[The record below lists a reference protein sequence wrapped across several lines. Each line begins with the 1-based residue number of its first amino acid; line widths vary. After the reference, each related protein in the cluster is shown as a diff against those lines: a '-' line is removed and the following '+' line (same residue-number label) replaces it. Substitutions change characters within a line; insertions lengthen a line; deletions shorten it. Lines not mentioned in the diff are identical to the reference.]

1 MSNPETG
8 TITHI
13 LGSVA
18 DLISDQREVLLST
31 WRSKVRLLLP
41 SAKSLD
47 TPALNDHIPKL
58 LEELVTALRTMRN
71 LSIEEKLLKSSPPA
85 HGIQRQQDHFD
96 IIEVVGEYNI
106 LRNCIS
112 DLAET
117 NGIEFRGNALRILNQ
132 VFDDAVGLAVQ
143 TFAAQQ
149 ALEIQ
154 QRREEYLAFVA
165 HDLRTPLNAIALS
178 ARVLEHKS
186 LGPSSTSENQ
196 SDLNKM
202 FRTLHRNIQH
212 IEGLVDRVL
221 KESGQVQTQVGLK
234 LERRSFD
241 LWPFVEALLRDLD
254 PIAGTSRTELIN
266 EVPDDLSVNADA
278 GLLQRVFQNL
288 ITNAIRY
295 TPGSKVVVGA
305 RQYPQEFTV
314 ECWVQDSGSGI
325 PADDLE
331 KIFEKGMTDSHDDS
345 GLGLG
350 LAIVKTFVEAH
361 GGEIVA
367 QSKEG
372 AGSLFRFTL
381 PLTQ

>member
-1 MSNPETG
+1 
-8 TITHI
+8 
-13 LGSVA
+13 
-18 DLISDQREVLLST
+18 
-31 WRSKVRLLLP
+31 
-41 SAKSLD
+41 
-47 TPALNDHIPKL
+47 
-58 LEELVTALRTMRN
+58 MRN